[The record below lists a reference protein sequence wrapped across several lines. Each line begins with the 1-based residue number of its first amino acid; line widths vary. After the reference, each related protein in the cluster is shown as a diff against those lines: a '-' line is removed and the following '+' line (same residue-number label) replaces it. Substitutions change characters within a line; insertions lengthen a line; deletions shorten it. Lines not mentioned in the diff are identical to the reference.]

1 MAASRSSSPSLSSSS
16 VRVFKC
22 AAIAA
27 AEVVTF
33 WAVALGSGPV
43 EEMVRWRVAS
53 SAAWVRVELPVQ
65 VIRSGPGGMM
75 KPSQEN
81 PILGKVVEF

>member
-1 MAASRSSSPSLSSSS
+1 
-16 VRVFKC
+16 
-22 AAIAA
+22 
-27 AEVVTF
+27 
-33 WAVALGSGPV
+33 V

-75 KPSQEN
+75 KRSQEN
-81 PILGKVVEF
+81 PISGKVVEF